1 MNVSIAVLISGRGSN
16 LRAILESPTGE
27 HVSAVISDNPQAA
40 GLQTAKAHGKT
51 VHIVAPKEF
60 TSTEEWASQLLAV
73 LREVNPKLVALAGF
87 MRVLPP
93 SVVRA
98 YSGRMINIH
107 PSLLPQFRGL
117 DTHARALAASVAEHG
132 CTVHYVDEGVDTG
145 EIIAQAKVNVLPD
158 DDEDSLAAR
167 VLKEEHQLYPKI
179 ISQLLAQL
187 AKGENK

>member
-1 MNVSIAVLISGRGSN
+1 MNVSMAVLISGRGSN
-16 LRAILESPTGE
+16 LRAILESPAGE

-51 VHIVAPKEF
+51 VHVVSPKDF
-60 TSTEEWASQLLAV
+60 TSAEEWTRQLLAV

-117 DTHARALAASVAEHG
+117 DTHARALAAGAAEHG

-145 EIIAQAKVNVLPD
+145 EIIAQAKVSVLPD

-167 VLKEEHQLYPKI
+167 VLKEEHRLYPKI